1 MLGGKYVE
9 EGSYG
14 CIFTPILKCAD
25 KPQKILNPSDNLSY
39 SKIAIVKEAKYEF
52 SIGKRISEIP
62 IWRNYFV
69 ITESICK
76 PARIT
81 DIDKNKCSVINEK
94 KMSELKMMNMEYG
107 GVSLSN
113 YSYDLNT
120 FDLMGF
126 VTHLI
131 AAGALLNLYGI
142 VHTDLHYGNIL
153 VDIVPR
159 IIDFNLSID
168 TKNIDLHPHRHDDYY
183 QEPPDSTI
191 ANAIAKGGY
200 DIDKIISS
208 IIDKKAILNKIINI
222 LQVSRVD
229 MYTSLN
235 NFYQTNIDNLE
246 INTWFENYWWK
257 IDSWSIGVIILKI
270 IDQNSTSTKFEP
282 ILRRHKNVLFPMLK
296 RLVAVSP
303 VDRIDCVQALN
314 YLNPKHFIIKK
325 YSTIWLNIVK
335 DGNIKG

>member
-1 MLGGKYVE
+1 MLGGKYVG

-14 CIFTPILKCAD
+14 CVFTPVLKCAD
-25 KPQKILNPSDNLSY
+25 KPQTILNPSDNLSY
-39 SKIAIVKEAKYEF
+39 SKITVSKDAKYEF
-52 SIGKRISEIP
+52 SICKRISEIP

-69 ITESICK
+69 ISESICQ
-76 PARIT
+76 PAKIT
-81 DIDKNKCSVINEK
+81 DKDKTKCSIIDEK
-94 KMSELKMMNMEYG
+94 KLSELKMMNMEYG

-113 YSYDLNT
+113 YSYNLDT

-126 VTHLI
+126 ITHLV
-131 AAGALLNLYGI
+131 AGGALLNLYGI
-142 VHTDLHYGNIL
+142 VHTDLHNGNIL
-153 VDIVPR
+153 VNNVPR

-168 TKNIDLHPHRHDDYY
+168 MKNIDIHPHRHDDYY

-191 ANAIAKGGY
+191 ANVIAKGGY
-200 DIDKIISS
+200 NIDKIIAS
-208 IIDKKAILNKIINI
+208 IIDKKEILNKIVNI
-222 LQVSRVD
+222 LQVSRAD
-229 MYTSLN
+229 MHTSLN
-235 NFYQTNIDNLE
+235 NFYNTDNLE
-246 INTWFENYWWK
+246 INTWFNNHWSK

-270 IDQNSTSTKFEP
+270 IDLNSNSTKFEP
-282 ILRRHKNVLFPMLK
+282 ILRKHKSVLFPMLK

-314 YLNPKHFIIKK
+314 YLNPTHFIIKK